1 LKRYK
6 TIGILGGVS
15 PESTITYY
23 EHIVRTYCKRFGDH
37 SYPEILI
44 YSVSFQTIM
53 NWQKE
58 KMWDRIEKLLINGII
73 RLNKG
78 GADFGLIASNTM
90 HFVFE
95 KVQKKSPIPLISIID
110 ATAEKIKKEG
120 MDTVGLLGTAFTM
133 SQAFYKEKLLH
144 SGINVLIPREKEQ
157 KYINRVIHEEL
168 INGKVIPR
176 SKEGFLK
183 IIKSLVDRRAQGVI
197 LGCTEI
203 PLLVRDEDSPVKL
216 FDTTKIHAEKALSYA
231 ISEKQ

>member
-1 LKRYK
+1 MKRYK

-23 EHIVRTYCKRFGDH
+23 RHIVRTYCERYGDH

-53 NWQKE
+53 DWQRE
-58 KMWDRIEKLLINGII
+58 KMWDKIEKLLTNGII

-90 HFVFE
+90 HFVFD
-95 KVQKKSPIPLISIID
+95 KVQKRSPIPLISIID

-120 MDTVGLLGTAFTM
+120 IDTVGLLGTAFTM
-133 SQAFYKEKLLH
+133 SQAFYKEKLLY
-144 SGINVLIPREKEQ
+144 SGINMLVPREKEQ
-157 KYINRVIHEEL
+157 KYINRVIHKEL
-168 INGKVIPR
+168 INGKVVSR
-176 SKEGFLK
+176 SREGFLK
-183 IIKSLVDRRAQGVI
+183 IVKSLVDRRAQGVI

-203 PLLVRDEDSPVKL
+203 SLLVRDEDSPVKL
-216 FDTTKIHAEKALSYA
+216 FDTTKIHADKALSYA
-231 ISEKQ
+231 ISEK

>member
-1 LKRYK
+1 MKRYK

-23 EHIVRTYCKRFGDH
+23 EHTVRTYRERFGDH

-44 YSVSFQTIM
+44 YSVRFQTIM
-53 NWQKE
+53 DWQRE

-120 MDTVGLLGTAFTM
+120 IDTVGLLGTAFTM
-133 SQAFYKEKLLH
+133 SQRFYKEKLLH
-144 SGINVLIPREKEQ
+144 SGINVLVPREKEQ

-176 SKEGFLK
+176 SREGFLK
-183 IIKSLVDRRAQGVI
+183 IIRSLVDRRAQGVI

-216 FDTTKIHAEKALSYA
+216 FNTTEIHAEKALGYA
-231 ISEKQ
+231 IGGK

>member
-1 LKRYK
+1 MKRYK

-53 NWQKE
+53 DWQRE
-58 KMWDRIEKLLINGII
+58 KMWDKIEKLLINCII

-95 KVQKKSPIPLISIID
+95 KVQKRSPIPLISIID
-110 ATAEKIKKEG
+110 ATAEEIKKEG
-120 MDTVGLLGTAFTM
+120 IDTVGLLGTAFTM
-133 SQAFYKEKLLH
+133 SQGFYREKLLH
-144 SGINVLIPREKEQ
+144 SGINVLVPREKEQ
-157 KYINRVIHEEL
+157 KYINRVIHKEL

-176 SKEGFLK
+176 SREGFLK

-216 FDTTKIHAEKALSYA
+216 FDTTKIHADKALSYA
-231 ISEKQ
+231 ISEK